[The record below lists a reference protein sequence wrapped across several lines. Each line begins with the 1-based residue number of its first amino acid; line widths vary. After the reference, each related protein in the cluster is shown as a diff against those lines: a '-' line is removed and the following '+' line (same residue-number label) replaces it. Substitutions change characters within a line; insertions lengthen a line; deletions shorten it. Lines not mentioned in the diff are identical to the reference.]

1 MTVDPHQAAHRSLLT
16 EVTFRVRFAE
26 TDQMGIVHHASYFVY
41 FEEGRSELTRQHG
54 APYSEL
60 EAMGFSLALSDA
72 QARYIAP
79 ARYDQRVTVR
89 AWVARLRSRGIRFAY
104 EIVCADD
111 GTLLVTGETGHICVD
126 RAGEVRRIPE
136 EWLSALRAA
145 APTL

>member
-1 MTVDPHQAAHRSLLT
+1 MAERPDRAGARSLLT

-26 TDQMGIVHHASYFVY
+26 TDQMRIVHHAAYFVY

-54 APYSEL
+54 LPYSEL

-89 AWVARLRSRGIRFAY
+89 AWIERLRSRGITFGY
-104 EIVCADD
+104 EVIGTED
-111 GTLLVTGETGHICVD
+111 GTLLVTGETTHICVD
-126 RAGEVRRIPE
+126 RAGQVRRIPE
-136 EWLSALRAA
+136 DWLAPLRAA
-145 APTL
+145 DPTL